1 MTDYPHEPPQPPREQ
16 TGTPAPLLPDTL
28 RELAINDARRKIK
41 TAWVAGI
48 VSGVITLA
56 VTLLSMSG
64 TRLFGFNAW
73 SFLDVVLI
81 FGLTFGIYRKSR
93 VCAVVMLVYFVLSKI
108 YLWTITPSFIGLL
121 VSLIFLFCYV
131 QGVIGTFRY
140 HRLVAT
146 GRATGK

>member
-1 MTDYPHEPPQPPREQ
+1 MNDQPYEPAPDPS
-16 TGTPAPLLPDTL
+16 GTPPPLPPDTL
-28 RELAINDARRKIK
+28 RELATKEALRKIK
-41 TAWVAGI
+41 TGWVAGI
-48 VSGVITLA
+48 ISGVITLA
-56 VTLLSMSG
+56 VTLLSMTG

-73 SFLDVVLI
+73 ALFDVALI

-108 YLWTITPSFIGLL
+108 YLWTISPSFIGLL

-140 HRLVAT
+140 HSIVDVPGEVT
-146 GRATGK
+146 

>member
-1 MTDYPHEPPQPPREQ
+1 MNEQRYEPAEQLADQ
-16 TGTPAPLLPDTL
+16 TGTPAPLPPDTL
-28 RELAINDARRKIK
+28 RELAIDDALRKIK
-41 TAWVAGI
+41 IAWVAGI

-73 SFLDVVLI
+73 SFLDVALI

-121 VSLIFLFCYV
+121 VSLIFLFCYA

-140 HRLVAT
+140 HSIVTTPQEAS
-146 GRATGK
+146 

>member
-1 MTDYPHEPPQPPREQ
+1 MNEQPYEPSPDQS
-16 TGTPAPLLPDTL
+16 GTPAPLPPDTL
-28 RELAINDARRKIK
+28 RELAVNDALRKIK

-56 VTLLSMSG
+56 VTLLSITG

-73 SFLDVVLI
+73 SFLDVALI

-108 YLWTITPSFIGLL
+108 YMWTITPSFIGLL

-140 HRLVAT
+140 HRIVPTPLEAT
-146 GRATGK
+146 